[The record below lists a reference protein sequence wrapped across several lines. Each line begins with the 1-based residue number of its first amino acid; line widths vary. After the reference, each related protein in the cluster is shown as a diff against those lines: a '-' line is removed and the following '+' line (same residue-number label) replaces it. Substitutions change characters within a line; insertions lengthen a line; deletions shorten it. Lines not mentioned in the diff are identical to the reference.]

1 MYYDIGIKV
10 KAVARRKL
18 IKAQKQVA
26 QGKVRELKK
35 KLRGMISQAKSQ
47 LKGLENAGL
56 DTPAKEK
63 LLSKTDLKTKGK
75 NYNQLQSTYFAVD
88 SFLKSQTSSVKGAT
102 QNLNQIAKIIG
113 VKNVSASEIA
123 RYASQFF
130 QIASYAKQALNTS
143 GQSIGSTR
151 LFETIRKTAKTYQ
164 TKWDNAESALDKLE
178 MVLQELQRQQAEIA
192 QDEFMLYIHEDLGV
206 SD

>member
-63 LLSKTDLKTKGK
+63 LLSKTDLKIKGK
-75 NYNQLQSTYFAVD
+75 SYNQLQSTYFAVD

-102 QNLNQIAKIIG
+102 QNLNQIANIIG
-113 VKNVSASEIA
+113 VKNIPANEIA

-130 QIASYAKQALNTS
+130 QIASYAKQALQIS

-151 LFETIRKTAKTYQ
+151 IFEAIRKVSKTYQ
-164 TKWDNAESALDKLE
+164 TQWKNAESILSRTE
-178 MVLQELQRQQAEIA
+178 MVLKEIQKQQAEIA
-192 QDEFMLYIHEDLGV
+192 QDEFMLYIHDDLGV

>member
-1 MYYDIGIKV
+1 MRIEMRLKGKPSRKV
-10 KAVARRKL
+10 LKARKN
-18 IKAQKQVA
+18 VA
-26 QGKVRELKK
+26 QGKERALKS
-35 KLRGMISQAKSQ
+35 KLKGMISQAKSQ

-56 DTPAKEK
+56 DTPAKQK

-88 SFLKSQTSSVKGAT
+88 SFLKSQTASVKGAI
-102 QNLNQIAKIIG
+102 QNLNQIARIIG
-113 VKNVSASEIA
+113 VKNVSANEIA
-123 RYASQFF
+123 NYASQFF

-151 LFETIRKTAKTYQ
+151 LFEAIRKTAKTYQ
-164 TKWDNAESALDKLE
+164 TKWDNAESALDRVE
-178 MVLQELQRQQAEIA
+178 MVLQELQKQQSEVAK
-192 QDEFMLYIHEDLGV
+192 DEFALYVYNELGV

>member
-75 NYNQLQSTYFAVD
+75 SYNQLQSTYFAVD

-102 QNLNQIAKIIG
+102 QNLNQIANIIG
-113 VKNVSASEIA
+113 VKNIPANEIA

-130 QIASYAKQALNTS
+130 QIASYAKQALQIS

-151 LFETIRKTAKTYQ
+151 IFEAIRKVSKTYQ
-164 TKWDNAESALDKLE
+164 AQWDNAESILSRTE
-178 MVLQELQRQQAEIA
+178 MVLKEIQKQQAEIA
-192 QDEFMLYIHEDLGV
+192 QDEFMLYIHDDLGV

>member
-75 NYNQLQSTYFAVD
+75 SYNQLQSTYFAVD
-88 SFLKSQTSSVKGAT
+88 SFLKSQTSSVKGAA
-102 QNLNQIAKIIG
+102 QNLNQIANIIG
-113 VKNVSASEIA
+113 VKNIPANEIA

-130 QIASYAKQALNTS
+130 QIASYAKQALQIS

-151 LFETIRKTAKTYQ
+151 LFESIRKVSKKYKAQ
-164 TKWDNAESALDKLE
+164 WDNAESILSRTE
-178 MVLQELQRQQAEIA
+178 MVLKEIQKQQAEIA
-192 QDEFMLYIHEDLGV
+192 QDEFMLYIHDDLGV

>member
-18 IKAQKQVA
+18 IKAQKQVV

-75 NYNQLQSTYFAVD
+75 SYNQLQSTYFAVD

-102 QNLNQIAKIIG
+102 QNLNQIANIIG
-113 VKNVSASEIA
+113 VKNIPANEIA

-130 QIASYAKQALNTS
+130 QIASYAKQALQIS

-151 LFETIRKTAKTYQ
+151 IFEAIRKVSKTYQ
-164 TKWDNAESALDKLE
+164 AQWDNAESILSRTE
-178 MVLQELQRQQAEIA
+178 MVLKEIQKQQAEIA
-192 QDEFMLYIHEDLGV
+192 QDEFMLYIHDDLGV

>member
-10 KAVARRKL
+10 KAAARRKL

-75 NYNQLQSTYFAVD
+75 SYNQLQSTYFAVD

-102 QNLNQIAKIIG
+102 QNLNQIANIIG
-113 VKNVSASEIA
+113 VKNIPANEIA

-130 QIASYAKQALNTS
+130 QIASYAKQALQIS

-151 LFETIRKTAKTYQ
+151 LFESIRKVSKKYKAQ
-164 TKWDNAESALDKLE
+164 WDNAESILSRTE
-178 MVLQELQRQQAEIA
+178 MVLKEIQKQQAEIA
-192 QDEFMLYIHEDLGV
+192 QDEFMLYIHDDLGV

>member
-1 MYYDIGIKV
+1 MRIEMRITAKPSRKVV
-10 KAVARRKL
+10 KARKN
-18 IKAQKQVA
+18 VA
-26 QGKVRELKK
+26 QGKERALKS
-35 KLRGMISQAKSQ
+35 KLKGMISQAKSQ

-56 DTPAKEK
+56 DTPAKQK

-88 SFLKSQTSSVKGAT
+88 NFLKSQTSSVKGAI
-102 QNLNQIAKIIG
+102 QNLNQIARIIG
-113 VKNVSASEIA
+113 VKNVSANEIA
-123 RYASQFF
+123 NYASQFF

-151 LFETIRKTAKTYQ
+151 LFEAIRKTAKTYQ
-164 TKWDNAESALDKLE
+164 TQWNNAESALDRVE
-178 MVLQELQRQQAEIA
+178 MVLQELQKQQSEVAK
-192 QDEFMLYIHEDLGV
+192 DEFALYVYDTFGV